1 MSTKPLPTSLSV
13 IIPACV
19 NAGNTVAIYKE
30 YKEFLSTFVSDLQ
43 FIIVVNLQTQ
53 KLIGAELEQMSE
65 QDSNLSLLVM
75 SRDFGDATAIK
86 AASSQAKG
94 ELILVLPP
102 YKQVDTTAIPK
113 LFDYI
118 EDYDIV
124 LAKRWPRVDSQSNQL
139 QSKLF
144 NYLLRKFSKQSYSDI
159 GCGVRLMRA
168 NVLQELNIYGDQNRF
183 MPLFAHEIGF
193 RYIEVEIPQAVMDP
207 KTRIHTPGIY
217 TRRLLDLLTVVFLT
231 KFNKKPLRF
240 FGLIGSA
247 SIVTGMLGLLYLA
260 IERVFMAVPLADRP
274 LLVLF
279 SLFFVLG
286 LQLLAIGL
294 VGEIVVFTHAGKN
307 KEYRIR
313 EVINFSD
320 SQQDVELKEQA

>member
-1 MSTKPLPTSLSV
+1 MSTKQLQASLSV

-19 NAGNTVAIYKE
+19 RAGSTVAMYKE
-30 YKEFLSTFVSDLQ
+30 YKDFLSTFVSNLQ
-43 FIIVVNLQTQ
+43 FIIVVSIRTQ

-65 QDSNLSLLVM
+65 NDPNLSLLVM
-75 SRDFGDATAIK
+75 SRDFGEATAIK
-86 AASSQAKG
+86 AGSSQATG
-94 ELILVLPP
+94 EFILILPP

-113 LFDYI
+113 LFDFVD
-118 EDYDIV
+118 DYDIV
-124 LAKRWPRVDSQSNQL
+124 LAKRWPRVDSQSNQV

-159 GCGVRLMRA
+159 GCSVRLMRA
-168 NVLQELNIYGDQNRF
+168 TVMQELNIYGDQNRF

-193 RYIEVEIPQAVMDP
+193 RCKEVEIPQAIMDS
-207 KTRIHTPGIY
+207 KTRIHNPGTY

-247 SIVTGMLGLLYLA
+247 SILTGMLGLFYLA
-260 IERVFMAVPLADRP
+260 FERLVLSVPLADRP

-313 EVINFSD
+313 EVINFPDAGGAS
-320 SQQDVELKEQA
+320 KE